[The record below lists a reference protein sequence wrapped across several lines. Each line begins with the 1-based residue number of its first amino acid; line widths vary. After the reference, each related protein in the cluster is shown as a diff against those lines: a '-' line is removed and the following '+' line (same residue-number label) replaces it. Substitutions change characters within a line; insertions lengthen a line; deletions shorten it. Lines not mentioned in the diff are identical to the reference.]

1 MPSISEL
8 KWIIVWIWAI
18 WLALVT
24 LMNICEALMALKIL
38 PANFKFASSNWSLL
52 LNVTAIY
59 NTPRAVV
66 AVLFAGAIVWEAA
79 ATLLL
84 FGAGLGHSVPITDL
98 GFSLMIALWGGFLLM
113 SQFFRSFV
121 VNPAIPEAH
130 RSIYGVCLLSW
141 VAMHVF

>member
-24 LMNICEALMALKIL
+24 IMNICEALMALKIL

-59 NTPRAVV
+59 NTPRAIV
-66 AVLFAGAIVWEAA
+66 ALLFAGAIVWEAA
-79 ATLLL
+79 ATILL
-84 FGAGLGHSVPITDL
+84 FGAGLSRSLPITDL
-98 GFSLMIALWGGFLLM
+98 GFGLMIALWGGFLLM

-141 VAMHVF
+141 VAMHIL

>member
-24 LMNICEALMALKIL
+24 IMNICEALMALKIL

-59 NTPRAVV
+59 NTPRAIV
-66 AVLFAGAIVWEAA
+66 ALLFAGAIVWEAA
-79 ATLLL
+79 ATILL
-84 FGAGLGHSVPITDL
+84 FVAGLGRSLPITDL
-98 GFSLMIALWGGFLLM
+98 GFGLMIALWGGFLLM

-141 VAMHVF
+141 VAMHIL